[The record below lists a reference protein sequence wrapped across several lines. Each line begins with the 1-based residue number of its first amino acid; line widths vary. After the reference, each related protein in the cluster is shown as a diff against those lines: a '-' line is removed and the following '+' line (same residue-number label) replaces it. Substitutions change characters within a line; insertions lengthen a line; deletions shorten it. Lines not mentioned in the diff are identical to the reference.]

1 MCAYDT
7 LQMYLHQAN
16 KPRDIGHPQGSP
28 LVKIVQ
34 LPNYYRKF
42 KVWRAREL
50 RQDGT
55 KNRTSNRARIS
66 VGKVAKETRKD
77 GPQLGKQRVFIC
89 VGASAV
95 VTQTTQKTNTIDVK
109 SELYGATCVLP
120 VLQMS
125 VFVATLPRERMK
137 QATTSTGT
145 KLSTQLV
152 AGYRLGCKL
161 EPLSVSST
169 SGANAIRN
177 LSGRTQ
183 ATHEVVCISLRR
195 LGVVRLHVTQL
206 AKSPQNCTGALELL
220 AR

>member
-1 MCAYDT
+1 MCAYDA
-7 LQMYLHQAN
+7 LQMYSHRAN
-16 KPRDIGHPQGSP
+16 KPRDIAHPQGSP
-28 LVKIVQ
+28 
-34 LPNYYRKF
+34 
-42 KVWRAREL
+42 
-50 RQDGT
+50 DGT

-77 GPQLGKQRVFIC
+77 GPQLREQRVFIC

-95 VTQTTQKTNTIDVK
+95 VTQTAQKTNTIDVK

-125 VFVATLPRERMK
+125 VFVAASPRERVK
-137 QATTSTGT
+137 QATSTGT

-152 AGYRLGCKL
+152 AG
-161 EPLSVSST
+161 SST

-183 ATHEVVCISLRR
+183 ATHEVVYIVTSR
-195 LGVVRLHVTQL
+195 VVRLHVTQL
-206 AKSPQNCTGALELL
+206 ARSPQNCTGALELL